1 MALSRSTPT
10 IPSLL
15 KTPWLPFLLA
25 FAVVGSGCLW
35 RTQRIEPPQLAARTA
50 TLEELL
56 TQLERFESLKS
67 MRATVD
73 IGLSYLNDDMNRLT
87 NLKDVRGFILA
98 ERPAKA
104 RIQAQYPVTH
114 QKAFDMVSDADEF
127 SVYLVWNKRFIQGPT
142 SLETH
147 SEKRIENIRPH
158 HIVEPLL
165 IAPPRSDETAA
176 LDNQIRS
183 GTLYHVVVFRK
194 QVGDHEVIT
203 RKLWFD
209 RTTLELHQL
218 EIYDGQGNIVTVATY
233 SQWLEENGAPY
244 PTSVNISRPLDGY
257 RVAITIRD
265 PGINEPLPEDAFTLE
280 PPAGVEI
287 ERVGD
292 SEQLD
297 VQASAQ

>member
-1 MALSRSTPT
+1 M
-10 IPSLL
+10 
-15 KTPWLPFLLA
+15 
-25 FAVVGSGCLW
+25 VGSGCLW

-147 SEKRIENIRPH
+147 SEKRIENIRPQ

-265 PGINEPLPEDAFTLE
+265 PGINESLPEDAFTLE

>member
-1 MALSRSTPT
+1 M
-10 IPSLL
+10 
-15 KTPWLPFLLA
+15 
-25 FAVVGSGCLW
+25 VGSSCLW

-147 SEKRIENIRPH
+147 SEKRIENIRPQ

-165 IAPPRSDETAA
+165 IAPPRSDEIAA

-257 RVAITIRD
+257 RVSITIRD
-265 PGINEPLPEDAFTLE
+265 PGINESLPEDAFTLE
-280 PPAGVEI
+280 PPAGIEI